1 MEQVVIEQIF
11 LNGIPEGMVQI
22 RTDNWSGLCFKI
34 PYAMIGE
41 ILRFEETK
49 FLKDSPATYL
59 LFGEKDGH
67 DCVYVGETETPI
79 KRLYQHKT
87 DDLSGLWNYALVFV
101 SGVQS
106 DPLNKGQI
114 GYIENALYAECLK
127 AYEVNKIYELL
138 NNKLPRKSTLSGA
151 TRIKTDKFIKN
162 IKFLVNALGYK
173 LFIDKETR
181 SDSSKLFSI
190 RRNGIEAYGV
200 RTLDGFVVKKG
211 STTANGFTESTTECF
226 KLTGK
231 RLRDE
236 GIIVNNKFEV
246 DYTFKT
252 PSGASTMILG
262 HNSNGLVEW
271 KRDGK
276 SLKEVENNK
285 SEE

>member
-11 LNGIPEGMVQI
+11 LKGKTEGIVQI
-22 RTDNWSGLCFKI
+22 RTDNWSGLCFKV
-34 PYAMIGE
+34 PYSMVSE
-41 ILRFEETK
+41 IAKLEETEC
-49 FLKDSPATYL
+49 LKNSPSTYL

-67 DCVYVGETETPI
+67 DCVYVGETETPA
-79 KRLYQHKT
+79 KRLNQHKT
-87 DDLSGLWNYALVFV
+87 DELSGLWNYALVFI

-114 GYIENALYAECLK
+114 GYIENALHAECVK
-127 AYEVNKIYELL
+127 AYELNKIYEVL
-138 NNKLPRKSTLSGA
+138 NGKSPRKSTLSGA
-151 TRIKTDKFIKN
+151 TRIKTDKFIN
-162 IKFLVNALGYK
+162 NVKFLVNALGYK
-173 LFIDKETR
+173 LFVDKEVKV
-181 SDSSKLFSI
+181 DNSKLFSI
-190 RRNGIEAYGV
+190 KRNGIEAYGE

-236 GIIVNNKFEV
+236 GIIVNNIFVV

-262 HNSNGLVEW
+262 HNSNGLIEW
-271 KRDGK
+271 KRGNK
-276 SLKEVENNK
+276 SLKDIENK
-285 SEE
+285 Q

>member
-1 MEQVVIEQIF
+1 MEKVVIEQIF
-11 LNGIPEGMVQI
+11 LNGMPEGMVQI

-34 PYAMIGE
+34 PYVMIGE
-41 ILRFEETK
+41 VLKVEETK
-49 FLKDSPATYL
+49 CLKDSPATYL
-59 LFGEKDGH
+59 LFGENDGH

-79 KRLYQHKT
+79 KRLNQHKT

-114 GYIENALYAECLK
+114 GYIEHALYEECFK
-127 AYEVNKIYELL
+127 AYEANKIYEVL
-138 NNKLPRKSTLSGA
+138 NSKSPRESTLSGA

-173 LFIDKETR
+173 LFIEKEIKTDN
-181 SDSSKLFSI
+181 STLFSI
-190 RRNGIEAYGV
+190 KRNGIEAYGE
-200 RTLDGFVVKKG
+200 RTFDGFVVKKG
-211 STTANGFTESTTECF
+211 STTADNFTESTTECF

-236 GIIVNNKFEV
+236 GIIVNNKFVV

-262 HNSNGLVEW
+262 HNSNGLIEW
-271 KRDGK
+271 KRDDK
-276 SLKEVENNK
+276 SLKEIENNQ
-285 SEE
+285 